1 MTVVIGRGSE
11 ARAEIALTVNG
22 SPRRVA
28 QAVTVAE
35 YLASLS
41 IDPRAVVIE
50 HNGEIL
56 RDRDSLSGIRLSE
69 GDQLEIVHFVG
80 GG

>member
-1 MTVVIGRGSE
+1 
-11 ARAEIALTVNG
+11 VNG

-50 HNGEIL
+50 HNGQIL
-56 RDRDSLSGIRLSE
+56 RDRDSLSGVRLSD

>member
-11 ARAEIALTVNG
+11 TRAEIELTVNG
-22 SPRRVA
+22 MPRRVA

-35 YLASLS
+35 YLGSLS
-41 IDPRAVVIE
+41 IDPRAVVVE
-50 HNGEIL
+50 HNGNIL
-56 RDRDSLSGIRLSE
+56 RDHDSLSGVRLSE

>member
-1 MTVVIGRGSE
+1 MTAVSERGSE

-28 QAVTVAE
+28 HAVTVAE

-41 IDPRAVVIE
+41 IDSRAVVIE
-50 HNGEIL
+50 HNGQIL